1 MPLHTRFLIGSLVH
15 TRGDKAT
22 LVEKLS
28 EKGFQGFSGSLG
40 GMECSQVRIENTL
53 FEEGFGLNLDSKL
66 CSLRYTSGLANE
78 FHQWA
83 SR

>member
-1 MPLHTRFLIGSLVH
+1 MVDREILV
-15 TRGDKAT
+15 TRGRADEEVA
-22 LVEKLS
+22 LGIVEKLS
-28 EKGFQGFSGSLG
+28 EKGFQGFSDRLG
-40 GMECSQVRIENTL
+40 VMECSQVRIENTL

-78 FHQWA
+78 FQQWA